1 MKRTH
6 PKIPSFRTRAW
17 LTLLCGCLL
26 ATGARALPGD
36 SEQPMNITADRG
48 TFYNNRG
55 EANFVG
61 NVYLKQGTL
70 EVWADTLDVIRD
82 PETGDIEFLE
92 AHGQPARY
100 QQVQEVGEPPLKVR
114 GLRIE
119 YKPDEDVIIT
129 EGEGHVEQAGNTT
142 EGHFIRYNL
151 TEETLEVRS
160 LRAEGQ
166 DEDAPQATWT
176 LQPEAVE

>member
-6 PKIPSFRTRAW
+6 PNSIGRARRS
-17 LTLLCGCLL
+17 LL
-26 ATGARALPGD
+26 ALLYGCTVAAGVQALPED

-48 TFYNNRG
+48 TFHNNRG

-61 NVYLKQGTL
+61 NVYLKQGSL
-70 EVWADTLDVIRD
+70 EVWADTLDVIRN

-92 AHGQPARY
+92 AHGEPARY

-129 EGEGHVEQAGNTT
+129 EGQGHVEQAGNTT

-160 LRAEGQ
+160 LRAEGE
-166 DEDAPQATWT
+166 DEDAPQATWI
-176 LQPEAVE
+176 LQPEAAE